1 MRATELIHKVKKMPC
16 IERLKK
22 LKLSLVK
29 YRRLKGDMIE
39 TLEVVHRF
47 YDKSTCVK
55 FELSQTHL
63 THFTRGNSFKL
74 EKSHVHY
81 DICKHFFISR
91 VTSKW
96 NNLPEMVIVVR
107 SVNNFKNALDEF
119 WCNLAVLYAWRANLT
134 GIESSSECI

>member
-1 MRATELIHKVKKMPC
+1 
-16 IERLKK
+16 
-22 LKLSLVK
+22 
-29 YRRLKGDMIE
+29 
-39 TLEVVHRF
+39 
-47 YDKSTCVK
+47 
-55 FELSQTHL
+55 
-63 THFTRGNSFKL
+63 
-74 EKSHVHY
+74 VHY